1 MTLAFVWQGI
11 SQAVNVP
18 VNWPNTNW
26 SMNVIT
32 HTGSNPQDME
42 ADPTTD
48 TNFAYDDD
56 DTGSGS
62 HDVIAAES
70 PVIDLT
76 PASSAGENFIKIS
89 GEYVYNNVDN
99 DEYLAIEYWDA
110 DASNWVLL
118 YQFPNQDTQG
128 APSNNY
134 CSGTPQS
141 YEASL
146 DISGFSSTQLSGF
159 KYRFIYN
166 DDTTGGNGW
175 NYGFCFSSPTLTSA
189 GLSNPAFTL
198 TVNPDCGNNQF
209 SVDVNVTDLGGSSS
223 VTISDDQGSSTQQL
237 SSPGTVTFGPYS
249 SGTTVT
255 ITVTSDDDNTVSSS
269 DTATY
274 TCPPTNDDCANAL
287 SLTVYPQGGGVGNE
301 TSASTTQANDSG
313 THPTCDNAGTNL
325 DLWYSFTAPSSGK
338 VKLIRGGTKGNKIES
353 ALYDSCGGTELFC
366 FGYNDDQ
373 TFTGLT
379 PGNTYILQVWH
390 DSFNAG
396 DFTIVLEEVSYTNPT
411 FTLTAVP
418 DCNNGQFSVDVEV
431 TDLGGASSV
440 TVSDDQ
446 GSSTQQLT
454 APGTVTF
461 GPYPDGTDVTFTVTN
476 DNDNTYTS
484 SNNIQYF
491 CPPANDDCAN
501 ATSLTVYPQGGGVGN
516 ETSAST
522 TQANDSGTHPT
533 CDNAGTNL
541 DLWYSFTA
549 PSSGKVKLI
558 RGGTKGNKIESAL
571 YDSCGGTELF
581 CFGYNDDQT
590 FTGLTP
596 GNTYILQVWHDS
608 FNAGDFTIVLEEVSY
623 TNPTFTL
630 TAVPDCNN
638 GQFSVDVEVTDLGGA
653 SSVTVSDDQGSSTQ
667 QLTAPGTVTFGP
679 YASGTNV
686 TFTVTNN
693 DNNSF
698 NSSDNIQYTCPPA
711 NDDCANAIEVPDPLP
726 YSNTQDASGAT
737 NNAGFIDCNGNG
749 MNDGV
754 WYKFTTGTVSGDI
767 TIEVV
772 PQGWDVEVAVYTGS
786 CGSFNCEARADGY
799 GSGSTET
806 LTFTPTANTTYY
818 VNVGYYSSISD
829 GSEGP
834 YTITISGNVTLHLD
848 GLTNSDFSFYPNPST
863 DMISWNA
870 TGNVEKIQIT
880 NLTGQV
886 VMEVENPIN
895 NSLNIAGL
903 NQGVYLL
910 HVFMDGKEGTYKL
923 IKE

>member
-175 NYGFCFSSPTLTSA
+175 NWGFCFSSPTLTSA
-189 GLSNPAFTL
+189 GLSNPTFTL
-198 TVNPDCGNNQF
+198 TVSPDCGNNQF

-223 VTISDDQGSSTQQL
+223 VT
-237 SSPGTVTFGPYS
+237 
-249 SGTTVT
+249 
-255 ITVTSDDDNTVSSS
+255 
-269 DTATY
+269 
-274 TCPPTNDDCANAL
+274 
-287 SLTVYPQGGGVGNE
+287 
-301 TSASTTQANDSG
+301 
-313 THPTCDNAGTNL
+313 
-325 DLWYSFTAPSSGK
+325 
-338 VKLIRGGTKGNKIES
+338 
-353 ALYDSCGGTELFC
+353 
-366 FGYNDDQ
+366 
-373 TFTGLT
+373 
-379 PGNTYILQVWH
+379 
-390 DSFNAG
+390 
-396 DFTIVLEEVSYTNPT
+396 
-411 FTLTAVP
+411 
-418 DCNNGQFSVDVEV
+418 
-431 TDLGGASSV
+431 
-440 TVSDDQ
+440 VSDDQ
-446 GSSTQQLT
+446 GS
-454 APGTVTF
+454 A
-461 GPYPDGTDVTFTVTN
+461 
-476 DNDNTYTS
+476 
-484 SNNIQYF
+484 
-491 CPPANDDCAN
+491 
-501 ATSLTVYPQGGGVGN
+501 
-516 ETSAST
+516 
-522 TQANDSGTHPT
+522 
-533 CDNAGTNL
+533 
-541 DLWYSFTA
+541 
-549 PSSGKVKLI
+549 
-558 RGGTKGNKIESAL
+558 
-571 YDSCGGTELF
+571 
-581 CFGYNDDQT
+581 
-590 FTGLTP
+590 
-596 GNTYILQVWHDS
+596 
-608 FNAGDFTIVLEEVSY
+608 
-623 TNPTFTL
+623 
-630 TAVPDCNN
+630 
-638 GQFSVDVEVTDLGGA
+638 
-653 SSVTVSDDQGSSTQ
+653 TQ

-679 YASGTNV
+679 YASGTDV
-686 TFTVTNN
+686 TFTVTSDD
-693 DNNSF
+693 DNTYT
-698 NSSDNIQYTCPPA
+698 SSDNIQYFCPPA
-711 NDDCANAIEVPDPLP
+711 NDDCDNAINITVNNDETCTNVTHGTNVGATASSQADDVTGSPEDDVWFSFVATNTSHIISLLNVTPVLGTSTDMGMGLYDGSGGCAALTLVADSDPNTFQVDNLTVGNTYYLRVYGWSSGSYSAKTEFDVCVKIPPSPPSNDDCANAITLTVN
-726 YSNTQDASGAT
+726 NTCTPITATNEGAT
-737 NNAGFIDCNGNG
+737 DSGVSAPGCSYYTGGDVWFSVVVPS
-749 MNDGV
+749 DGAV
-754 WYKFTTGTVSGDI
+754 TIETSSVSGSSVSD
-767 TIEVV
+767 T
-772 PQGWDVEVAVYTGS
+772 GMAVYEGS
-786 CGSFNCEARADGY
+786 CGSLTEIACDDD
-799 GSGSTET
+799 SGAGFFSKVDLTGRTAGET
-806 LTFTPTANTTYY
+806 LYVRVFEYGNNSFGEFGVCAYNPNQAVSTFNT
-818 VNVGYYSSISD
+818 N
-829 GSEGP
+829 
-834 YTITISGNVTLHLD
+834 
-848 GLTNSDFSFYPNPST
+848 DFSFYPNPST

-870 TGNVEKIQIT
+870 NGNVEKVQIT